1 MICYRTAGDGA
12 YVVGCKLCLRLD
24 TGLLA
29 LVTTGHVDILEDV
42 GFVLETSG
50 NASWGL
56 KQWRMEVQVQ

>member
-29 LVTTGHVDILEDV
+29 LVTTGHVDILEKVRLCV
-42 GFVLETSG
+42 GHVREC
-50 NASWGL
+50 
-56 KQWRMEVQVQ
+56 

>member
-29 LVTTGHVDILEDV
+29 LVTTGHVDILEKVGLCVGDV
-42 GFVLETSG
+42 GEC
-50 NASWGL
+50 
-56 KQWRMEVQVQ
+56 